1 MSNKMTRVLDVLSV
15 VLSIGMVGTA
25 AVWLVQSG
33 AFTTSLTDQQNATWY
48 LIRAL
53 GITGYV
59 LITISMAWG
68 IVLSSRMVKDW
79 SPGPLS
85 MLLHST
91 VSWLGLIFGFGHA
104 ILLMA
109 DKFFA
114 YSLGDILIPFTGPYR
129 PIEVGLGT
137 LAFWILLIVT
147 PSFALRKRLFS
158 HRAWRLLHYT
168 SYAAF
173 LMVTLHGLLAGTDGT
188 HLGFRLLMGISVLVT
203 VLLLAYRIRTRQGR
217 SVPGRALR
225 PKARR
230 ARLRVAR
237 SRAGSATAG
246 LETAGPGIRRSP
258 RGRTPP
264 PRIATRAIRASRSA
278 SPLLRALARGSP
290 PCPPPARSANA
301 GGGLRSCGDGA
312 RGRPSNAARRT
323 TDD

>member
-15 VLSIGMVGTA
+15 VLSVGMVGLA
-25 AVWLVQSG
+25 AVWMLTSG
-33 AFTTSLTDQQNATWY
+33 AFNLALTDQQNASWY

-91 VSWLGLIFGFGHA
+91 VSWLGLILGFGHA
-104 ILLMA
+104 ALLMV
-109 DKFFA
+109 DKYFA
-114 YSLGDILIPFTGPYR
+114 YNIGDILIPFTGPYR

-158 HRAWRLLHYT
+158 HRAWQLLHYS

-173 LMVTLHGLLAGTDGT
+173 LLVTLHGLLAGTDGT
-188 HLGFRLLMGISVLVT
+188 HLGFRLLLGISVLT
-203 VLLLAYRIRTRQGR
+203 TSLLLAYRIRTRR
-217 SVPGRALR
+217 KAVPDDD
-225 PKARR
+225 
-230 ARLRVAR
+230 
-237 SRAGSATAG
+237 
-246 LETAGPGIRRSP
+246 
-258 RGRTPP
+258 
-264 PRIATRAIRASRSA
+264 
-278 SPLLRALARGSP
+278 LARVVEGKSP
-290 PCPPPARSANA
+290 ATTRTRHTTTHPRHQSAR
-301 GGGLRSCGDGA
+301 
-312 RGRPSNAARRT
+312 
-323 TDD
+323 

>member
-15 VLSIGMVGTA
+15 VLSIGMVGMA
-25 AVWLVQSG
+25 AVWLVNSG
-33 AFTTSLTDQQNATWY
+33 AFNSSLADQPNATWY
-48 LIRAL
+48 LIRSL

-68 IVLSSRMVKDW
+68 IVLSSRIVKDW

-85 MLLHST
+85 MLLHSA

-158 HRAWRLLHYT
+158 HRTWRLLHYS
-168 SYAAF
+168 SYVAF
-173 LMVTLHGLLAGTDGT
+173 LLVTLHGLLAGTDGT
-188 HLGFRLLMGISVLVT
+188 HLGFRLLLGISVLT
-203 VLLLAYRIRTRQGR
+203 TSLLLVHRIRTRQGATR
-217 SVPGRALR
+217 SRQGVTPKAQTREIEGRA
-225 PKARR
+225 ANGR
-230 ARLRVAR
+230 ATKGQAGSGRTGNPAVTAR
-237 SRAGSATAG
+237 SRASAQ
-246 LETAGPGIRRSP
+246 
-258 RGRTPP
+258 
-264 PRIATRAIRASRSA
+264 SRSTA
-278 SPLLRALARGSP
+278 HSHQSIR
-290 PCPPPARSANA
+290 
-301 GGGLRSCGDGA
+301 
-312 RGRPSNAARRT
+312 
-323 TDD
+323 